1 MLRRSCCSTTTT
13 SPSARPDRPRA
24 ARAAAAALILL
35 GACSPG
41 GSSGGGLPAG
51 QLDNQIAAAIG
62 DPTTCVLLADA
73 ATGKVVYRYGDDFN
87 CSRALPACD
96 TAGQMTAKD
105 GLKNATAPGGRMQS
119 CPSLPD
125 GSRMVG
131 WAEGRVQS
139 PKRNL
144 IFSAVMEGQRAL
156 PGHEMN
162 ARLYD
167 AFQKAGL

>member
-1 MLRRSCCSTTTT
+1 MLRRSCFSTMTTP
-13 SPSARPDRPRA
+13 PSGPPEPPR
-24 ARAAAAALILL
+24 RAPAAAALAVMLC
-35 GACSPG
+35 ACAPTPP
-41 GSSGGGLPAG
+41 SGQGLPTT
-51 QLDNQIAAAIG
+51 LDNQIAAAIG
-62 DPTTCVLLADA
+62 DPTTCVLLADRV
-73 ATGKVVYRYGDDFN
+73 TGKVVYRYGDDFN

-96 TAGQMTAKD
+96 SAGSMNAKD
-105 GLKNATAPGGRMQS
+105 GLKDASAPGGRMQS

-139 PKRNL
+139 TKRDL